1 VVHALEE
8 GGPAEVLGED
18 LGERALPRADV
29 AGDGDVGLGAP
40 ALGVGVGGGD
50 GERGLHGRRPGC
62 AAKIARGA
70 PASATGPGAPALFTP
85 ASVIVPRRA
94 EPRTTAPVLSS
105 GAGRRASATLNT
117 PPGRRGARRRT
128 AATRPRSRRRRP
140 TGRTCCP
147 RRAS

>member
-1 VVHALEE
+1 GDGRRRGLVLILVLEPAGEEEHLEVERPPVHVPVEVREIRVVVHALEE

-105 GAGRRASATLNT
+105 G
-117 PPGRRGARRRT
+117 
-128 AATRPRSRRRRP
+128 
-140 TGRTCCP
+140 
-147 RRAS
+147 